1 MAKNKINFALSLLGD
16 IVYEMNT
23 GSADNQSFQA
33 AVKSWKWSASEL
45 ENMMDIPVKEL
56 FACFES
62 DKDSRDRKIYNEV
75 ADWYDK
81 YNF

>member
-33 AVKSWKWSASEL
+33 AVKSWKWSALEL

-62 DKDSRDRKIYNEV
+62 DKDSCDRKIYNEV